1 MNSPESAFTEVAFVH
16 AYNMLTEVAKQA
28 ATNQLHPSEIP
39 SLEDLLLTLD
49 GYGEYPSLTC
59 NYTPKPEVSPS
70 VLTTTQEENEE
81 QNPVN
86 LKSKIP
92 TDGLLVKLLWFAAA
106 LVVIA
111 IVFQF
116 VKVLAYLLGIVMLG
130 VSAYFLYDSC
140 RKLKKMNSDKR

>member
-1 MNSPESAFTEVAFVH
+1 
-16 AYNMLTEVAKQA
+16 MLTEVAKQA
-28 ATNQLHPSEIP
+28 ATNQVHPSEIP

-49 GYGEYPSLTC
+49 GYGEYPPL
-59 NYTPKPEVSPS
+59 TPKPEVSPS

-92 TDGLLVKLLWFAAA
+92 ADGLLVKLLWFAVA

-130 VSAYFLYDSC
+130 VSAYLLYDSC
-140 RKLKKMNSDKR
+140 RKLKSMNSDKR

>member
-1 MNSPESAFTEVAFVH
+1 
-16 AYNMLTEVAKQA
+16 MLTEVAKQA
-28 ATNQLHPSEIP
+28 ATNQVHPSEIP

-49 GYGEYPSLTC
+49 GYGEYPPLTC
-59 NYTPKPEVSPS
+59 NYMPKPEVSPS

-92 TDGLLVKLLWFAAA
+92 ADGLLVKLLWFAVA

-140 RKLKKMNSDKR
+140 RKLKKMNTDKQ